1 MKEKIIDTLTKQ
13 IKNGKFNNSILR
25 IKINKNGH
33 IEYVEQSKK
42 VNIDSL

>member
-33 IEYVEQSKK
+33 IDYVTQTQKIK
-42 VNIDSL
+42 I

>member
-1 MKEKIIDTLTKQ
+1 MKENINNLVKL
-13 IKNGKFNNSILR
+13 IKSGKLNNSILR

-42 VNIDSL
+42 INIDSL